1 MDNLF
6 GNFDLKDKKHI
17 MIDIETLS
25 TRPNAVIYEIAAIE
39 FKLNFNDDAIN
50 GDPIFAYKIIDD
62 QINITGQSR
71 KRDIS
76 SNTMAFHFEQ
86 NMKNFVEYMT
96 NMHICRDLKSVLN
109 SLAIDLNRYSSEDTI
124 VWTNSPIFDLVILRN
139 AYESEGIEIPE
150 VLDSHWNQAD
160 VRFITQFLSKEDKST
175 IIHQATS
182 TIMNRHIEVV
192 GMHTTGINMSAH
204 RALHDCLVQAL
215 IVKEYFKSRIGNA

>member
-96 NMHICRDLKSVLN
+96 NMHTCRDLKSVLN
-109 SLAIDLNRYSSEDTI
+109 SLAIDLNRYSSEGTI

-139 AYESEGIEIPE
+139 AYESEGIEIPAI
-150 VLDSHWNQAD
+150 LNSHWNQAD
-160 VRFITQFLSKEDKST
+160 VRFITQFLSKEDKASIFREANSA
-175 IIHQATS
+175 IINGRT
-182 TIMNRHIEVV
+182 
-192 GMHTTGINMSAH
+192 GMGNVARGIDMSAH